1 MSFLTVLTMISLSVP
16 GIAKIVQKILM
27 DFVYLDILQTELWFI
42 PWMFPPGSEVDMQI
56 SQVNEEDEKM
66 ESVRRVEEPLNIYF
80 NENGFATKILLKN
93 LGSTTLYLAILLLS
107 LALIPLLYCLGK
119 LSAR

>member
-107 LALIPLLYCLGK
+107 FALIPLLYCLGK

>member
-66 ESVRRVEEPLNIYF
+66 ESLRRVEEPLNIYF

-93 LGSTTLYLAILLLS
+93 LGSTSLYLAILLLS
-107 LALIPLLYCLGK
+107 FALIPLLYCLGK

>member
-27 DFVYLDILQTELWFI
+27 DFVYLDILQTERWFI

-107 LALIPLLYCLGK
+107 FALIPLLYCLGK